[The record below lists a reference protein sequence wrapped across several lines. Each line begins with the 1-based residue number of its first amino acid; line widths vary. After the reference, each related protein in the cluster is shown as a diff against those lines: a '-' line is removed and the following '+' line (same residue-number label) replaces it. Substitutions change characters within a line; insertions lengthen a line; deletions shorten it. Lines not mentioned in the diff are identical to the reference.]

1 MESVVQDDGNMQMG
15 EDYDSKGVR
24 GGEDGQDNDKLEADP
39 AEFMHNSL
47 SEGKKQKEFEI
58 FVTGLSKDAVEEDL
72 IKVFGVFGEIRATRI
87 LKNPISRR
95 SKGYAIIRYATVEE
109 AKRAL
114 NELKGGIEVF
124 FK

>member
-1 MESVVQDDGNMQMG
+1 MESVVRNDGSMQMG
-15 EDYDSKGVR
+15 EDDDSKGVR
-24 GGEDGQDNDKLEADP
+24 GGVDGQDIDELEANP
-39 AEFMHNSL
+39 AEFMHDSL
-47 SEGKKQKEFEI
+47 SVGIKQKEFEI

-72 IKVFGVFGEIRATRI
+72 IKVFGVFGEIQATRI
-87 LKNPISRR
+87 LKNPISQR
-95 SKGYAIIRYATVEE
+95 SKGYAFIRYATVEQ